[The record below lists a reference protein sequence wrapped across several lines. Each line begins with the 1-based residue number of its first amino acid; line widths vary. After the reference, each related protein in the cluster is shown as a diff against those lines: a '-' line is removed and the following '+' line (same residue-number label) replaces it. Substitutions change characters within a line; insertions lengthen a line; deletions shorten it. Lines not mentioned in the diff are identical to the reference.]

1 MRKFWLVILIGFGL
15 IMGVVWISEEG
26 YFSDLS
32 LSVGGEPPTVA
43 EVKNR
48 SEALTSRGVV
58 AALRAMLCP
67 AAQETITEWLQT
79 MESEYP
85 EFIGFDDLSPGTAV
99 FDGLED
105 TTKAAELLNDYER
118 MISRIERDC

>member
-32 LSVGGEPPTVA
+32 VGGEPPTVA

-48 SEALTSRGVV
+48 SEALASRGAV
-58 AALRAMLCP
+58 AVLRAMLCP
-67 AAQETITEWLQT
+67 AAQETIAEWLQT

-85 EFIGFDDLSPGTAV
+85 EFIGFDELNPGAAV

-118 MISRIERDC
+118 MIRRIERDC